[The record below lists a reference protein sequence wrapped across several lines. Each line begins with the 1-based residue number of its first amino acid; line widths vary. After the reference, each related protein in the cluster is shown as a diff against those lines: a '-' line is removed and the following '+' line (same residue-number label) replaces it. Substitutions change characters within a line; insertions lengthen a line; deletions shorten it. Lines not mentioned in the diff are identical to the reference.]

1 MNSQVGASIVVPS
14 RGGALRLPV
23 LLSALARQDSND
35 FEVIVVVDGDI
46 DNSAGTL
53 QRLAAEHP
61 GMALRTIVFP
71 KNRGR
76 AAALNAG
83 AAAASGRVL
92 IRSDDDLEPSA
103 DYVRNHVAEHQG
115 DPVGV
120 IGLYRNVFPET
131 AYARVYGRASDER
144 FRSDALAINPNQQ
157 WRYWAGNVSVL
168 REVHERL
175 GGYDERYRAYGWEDV
190 DYGYRL
196 KQTGI
201 PVRIQPSLTTA
212 HHVAATTTGIR
223 ATRALHSGAAREIF
237 VAKHGSEPLTAV
249 PHSPGLWSALVAAAS
264 MITNERTIKVGGS
277 AIDAAAAILPRPL
290 AEKLVALAVESAGRA
305 GVVHPQRARTH
316 F

>member
-1 MNSQVGASIVVPS
+1 MTLECGASIVVPS

-23 LLSALARQDSND
+23 LLSALARQDCDD
-35 FEVIVVVDGDI
+35 FEVIVVVDGDV
-46 DNSAGTL
+46 DNSAAVL
-53 QRLAAEHP
+53 QRLTAEHP

-71 KNRGR
+71 ENRGR

-83 AAAASGRVL
+83 AAAAQGRIL
-92 IRSDDDLEPSA
+92 IRSDDDLEPSP
-103 DYVRNHVAEHQG
+103 DYVRNHMAEHAG

-131 AYARVYGRASDER
+131 AYARVYGRAADER
-144 FRSDALAINPNQQ
+144 FRSDALASDGDDQ

-168 REVHERL
+168 REIHERL

-190 DYGYRL
+190 DFGYRL
-196 KQTGI
+196 KRMGI

-212 HHVAATTTGIR
+212 HHVAATTTGVR
-223 ATRALHSGAAREIF
+223 AIRALHSGAAREIF
-237 VAKHGSEPLTAV
+237 IAKHGPEPLAAI
-249 PHSPGLWSALVAAAS
+249 PQNPSLWSTLVALTS
-264 MITNERTIKVGGS
+264 TITNERTIKAGGS
-277 AIDAAAAILPRPL
+277 AIDAAAAVLPGRL

-305 GVVHPQRARTH
+305 GIVHPHRARTH

>member
-1 MNSQVGASIVVPS
+1 MNSQVGASVVVPS

-23 LLSALARQDSND
+23 LLSALARQDSDD

-61 GMALRTIVFP
+61 GVALRTIIFP
-71 KNRGR
+71 ENRGR

-83 AAAASGRVL
+83 AAAALGRVL
-92 IRSDDDLEPSA
+92 IRSDDDLEPST
-103 DYVRNHVAEHQG
+103 DYVRNHMAAHEG

-120 IGLYRNVFPET
+120 VGLCRNVFPET
-131 AYARVYGRASDER
+131 AYARVYGRAADER
-144 FRSDALAINPNQQ
+144 FRSDALASDGDDQ

-196 KQTGI
+196 RKTGI

-212 HHVAATTTGIR
+212 HHVAATTTDVR
-223 ATRALHSGAAREIF
+223 AMRALHSGAAREIF
-237 VAKHGSEPLTAV
+237 IAKHGPEPLMAIRQRT
-249 PHSPGLWSALVAAAS
+249 SLWSTLVAATS
-264 MITNERTIKVGGS
+264 MITNERTIKVGGR
-277 AIDAAAAILPRPL
+277 AIDEASPVLPRWL

-305 GVVHPQRARTH
+305 GIVHPDRARTH